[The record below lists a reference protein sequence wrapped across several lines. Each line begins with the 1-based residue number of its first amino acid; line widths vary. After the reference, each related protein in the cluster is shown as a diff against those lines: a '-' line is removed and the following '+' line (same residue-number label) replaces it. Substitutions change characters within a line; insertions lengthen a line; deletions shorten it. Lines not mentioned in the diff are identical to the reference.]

1 MRALTR
7 YLLQFRPLVVL
18 ALVAWLAG
26 GLYIFHGLNI
36 EAYPDPSP
44 PLVEVITQ
52 NPAWSAEEMERQI
65 TVPEET
71 TLFGIPHI
79 QYIRS
84 ISVFG
89 LSDVKLYFDYDSE
102 YLWDRQEV
110 LNRLQLVTLPQNLTP
125 QLSPWSPIGEIYRY
139 KLEGNGY
146 SLNELKATQDW
157 FVTRELKQVPGIIDI
172 TTFGGTTKQ
181 YQAEIDPRKLLQY
194 GVPLPQVVN
203 AVTASNANAGG
214 NYLTYGSQ
222 SVNVRGLGLLRN
234 LEDMRNIVLAS
245 RNGVPVFLGDVGD
258 VHEGYQP
265 RLGLVG
271 ADAQNDVVEGIVLL
285 QRGEKSLPA
294 LAALRVK
301 VNQLNN
307 GLLPH
312 GIHIVPIYDRTDLIN
327 VTTGTVRHVVLMGL
341 ILVTT
346 VLLLFLGNIRLS
358 LITAL
363 AIPCSLLFAFA
374 LMVSTGVSANLIS
387 IGAID
392 FGILVDAAII
402 VLERIHRR
410 LQTVRPG
417 EQIFDVIA
425 DATAAAATP
434 VLFSVM
440 VIIVALIP
448 LFTMRGV
455 PGKIFAP
462 MSATYG
468 YALLGALLFSL
479 LIAPTLAS
487 FGAKN
492 AEAPVAEIP
501 GGEHHHPK
509 EKMTFI
515 VAWMRM
521 RYAKLLPRVIA
532 RRKGVLAAAIRGTCG
547 NSWGHVFP
555 WAENS
560 CRSSRKAISG
570 CAPSC
575 RRMFRLNRPLAF
587 PTTFV
592 RSCGIFR
599 S

>member
-7 YLLQFRPLVVL
+7 YLLEFRPLVLL

-26 GLYIFHGLNI
+26 GLYIFLRLNI

-110 LNRLQLVTLPQNLTP
+110 LNRLQLVTLPAILTP

-139 KLEGNGY
+139 KLVGKGY

-157 FVTRELKQVPGIIDI
+157 FVTREMKQVPGIIDI

-194 GVPLPQVVN
+194 GVPLPQVVT
-203 AVTASNANAGG
+203 AIAASNANAGG

-222 SVNVRGLGLLRN
+222 SVNIRGLGLLRS
-234 LEDMRNIVLAS
+234 LDDMRNVVLTS
-245 RNGVPVFLGDVGD
+245 RNGVPVFLRDIGDVK
-258 VHEGYQP
+258 EGYQP
-265 RLGLVG
+265 RLGIVG
-271 ADAQNDVVEGIVLL
+271 ADAQDDIVEGIVLL

-294 LAALRVK
+294 LAALREK

-327 VTTGTVRHVVLMGL
+327 VTTKTVRHVVLLGL

-410 LQTVRPG
+410 LQTIRPG
-417 EQIFDVIA
+417 ENVLDVIA
-425 DATAAAATP
+425 DATAAASTP

-492 AEAPVAEIP
+492 AEPVTEEGP
-501 GGEHHHPK
+501 GEHHRPK
-509 EKMTFI
+509 EQTTFI
-515 VAWMRM
+515 VTWLRI
-521 RYAKLLPRVIA
+521 RYARLLPKVIA
-532 RRKGVLAAAIRGTCG
+532 RRRGVLAAAVVFLASRIPVKHPAAKPRGPT
-547 NSWGHVFP
+547 
-555 WAENS
+555 
-560 CRSSRKAISG
+560 G
-570 CAPSC
+570 CLLRA
-575 RRMFRLNRPLAF
+575 AA
-587 PTTFV
+587 
-592 RSCGIFR
+592 
-599 S
+599 